1 MIALVVAEAKAPI
14 MTLSSMPPES
24 GNFVLAVGIDS
35 HFVNTAS
42 NAANCSDLYIVEP
55 MNGGTTPL

>member
-1 MIALVVAEAKAPI
+1 MIALVVAEAKAPM

-42 NAANCSDLYIVEP
+42 NAAN
-55 MNGGTTPL
+55 